1 MTSYRVEVRQCPNC
15 ACEFSFWAVNS
26 CNTLGAKF
34 YTDGFIDGRMYVDG
48 SDLLACPKCNTY
60 FWRDDVPIRK
70 SLRDYEYFDKPEW
83 KSLPEASQL
92 HGRDYEYLL
101 PLKLWRNKTE
111 EEYVRIRAWWSFN
124 AEYRLQACEDFKLPA
139 EQEEN
144 LERLLHLLDTNNQ
157 HSLVMKAEI
166 LRELGQ
172 FDECLRAINQVSD
185 NRYSKVVNVIKKLAK
200 SSTRQVGLVA

>member
-1 MTSYRVEVRQCPNC
+1 
-15 ACEFSFWAVNS
+15 
-26 CNTLGAKF
+26 
-34 YTDGFIDGRMYVDG
+34 MYVDG
-48 SDLLACPKCNTY
+48 SDMLACPKCNTY
-60 FWRDDVPIRK
+60 LWRDDVPILK
-70 SLRDYEYFDKPEW
+70 SMRDYEYFDNPEW

-92 HGRDYEYLL
+92 YGRDYKYLL

-111 EEYVRIRAWWSFN
+111 EKYVRIRAWWSFN
-124 AEYRLQACEDFKLPA
+124 AKYRLQACENFKLPA

-157 HSLVMKAEI
+157 HSLVMKADI
-166 LRELGQ
+166 FRELGQ
-172 FDECLRAINQVSD
+172 FNECLRTINQVSD